1 MDTQDQKRIVHELI
15 ISVEVGIQQAI
26 DAGSIPAEWDG
37 HELRQLVAERFDR
50 CTSKMDR
57 KRKAEYNNTVLVNN
71 L

>member
-15 ISVEVGIQQAI
+15 TSVEGGILAAI
-26 DAGSIPAEWDG
+26 EDGSVPTEWDG